1 MPRKSASGGNSSA
14 FQQVQR
20 QARGLLLSLRKDI
33 RIKESELKRLK
44 EEESRLGLLI
54 GRATGGAERALGFS
68 RGRVNW
74 RSVLDQLPRQ
84 FKASDVRN
92 LRGLKQK
99 RPSEIFAAVTRWI
112 DAGAAK
118 RRARGVYEKV

>member
-1 MPRKSASGGNSSA
+1 MRRKRASGANSSA

-20 QARGLLLSLRKDI
+20 QARGLLQNLRKDI
-33 RIKESELKRLK
+33 RTKESELKRLR

-54 GRATGGAERALGFS
+54 GRASGGMDRAMSLS

-84 FKASDVRN
+84 FKAADVRN

-118 RRARGVYEKV
+118 RRARGMYEKV